1 MFSAFQWRPMPSVHT
16 AFSWRRTPFLFCS
29 ASLRIIETAF
39 TNDSHMSYQNE
50 NHIKLYP
57 LKVSSCRVSFCNQNN
72 TDRAD
77 LHICRLPLGEKAL
90 TPIPSYSLVCPSA
103 DYSAGI
109 FSLQSNYPQKNC
121 GSCEPKSIYICDF
134 NSQPSVAFLLPSCL
148 ILIYENRIG

>member
-50 NHIKLYP
+50 NHLIICHFEETVIYHIVVSNRHFVPTSDNSKGHSFRNLISNRKSYIKLYP

-90 TPIPSYSLVCPSA
+90 TPIPSYSLV
-103 DYSAGI
+103 
-109 FSLQSNYPQKNC
+109 
-121 GSCEPKSIYICDF
+121 
-134 NSQPSVAFLLPSCL
+134 
-148 ILIYENRIG
+148 